1 MLNVFDGNEILPANH
16 FGGRTIEMAYQKNR
30 TRKTIT
36 VSEVKGDLLFTI
48 YYLDIHP
55 ASGMNQR

>member
-1 MLNVFDGNEILPANH
+1 MLNVFAGNEILPANH

-48 YYLDIHP
+48 
-55 ASGMNQR
+55 